1 MTVRGREIVSR
12 PLRHPRED
20 YNMTTQ
26 TLTTERLAEIAS
38 VLDDDKP
45 YTLDDGRIVRLRV
58 EPDYDSDLNDYDY
71 LGKYAPVE
79 PDRYY
84 YVYPHAPRPASFDG
98 RARIIRLRDVN
109 VWWQPPTDYEK
120 CDRSVRDSIYR
131 TACDVLEYGYTVYIV
146 EVCEG
151 LDGYGRPI
159 VRDFTAL
166 GGIEP
171 LLYGKD
177 RESVIV
183 DVLAMLDL

>member
-1 MTVRGREIVSR
+1 
-12 PLRHPRED
+12 
-20 YNMTTQ
+20 MTTT
-26 TLTTERLAEIAS
+26 TLTPELLAEIAS

-45 YTLDDGRIVRLRV
+45 YTLDDGRVLRFRI
-58 EPDYDSDLNDYDY
+58 ETDYDSDLNDYDY
-71 LGKYAPVE
+71 LGKYAHVE

-84 YVYPHAPRPASFDG
+84 YVYPHAPRPAGFDG

-131 TACDVLEYGYTVYIV
+131 TACEVLEYGYVYYFV

-151 LDGYGRPI
+151 QDAYGRLI
-159 VRDFTAL
+159 VRDVASL

-177 RESVIV
+177 REYVLV